1 MPLPLLSPFF
11 WDFFKMG
18 LMSCCMGWVVF
29 IYAVVSSLSAS
40 FDYLHST
47 RTRRHTRSAS
57 LVSLAFDSGRGVSF
71 TSRADLSSVPCCGFH
86 TSIVPVNQGGESV
99 GRKKAPHD
107 PDVTRKY
114 HTTHIN

>member
-29 IYAVVSSLSAS
+29 IYAVVSSLSAF

-86 TSIVPVNQGGESV
+86 TSIVPVNGV
-99 GRKKAPHD
+99 RF
-107 PDVTRKY
+107 PDSEL
-114 HTTHIN
+114 

>member
-1 MPLPLLSPFF
+1 
-11 WDFFKMG
+11 MG

-29 IYAVVSSLSAS
+29 IYAVVSSLSAF

-86 TSIVPVNQGGESV
+86 TSIVPVNR
-99 GRKKAPHD
+99 RKIF
-107 PDVTRKY
+107 TRNS
-114 HTTHIN
+114 HSIRFRDSIP